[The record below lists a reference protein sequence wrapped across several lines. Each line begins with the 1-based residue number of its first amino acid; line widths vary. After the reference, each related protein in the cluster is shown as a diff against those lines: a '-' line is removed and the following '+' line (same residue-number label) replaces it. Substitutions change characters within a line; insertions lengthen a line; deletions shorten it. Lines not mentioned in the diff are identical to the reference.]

1 MQCVVFWYVCKR
13 EETPFK
19 LIKILFIQINMKYL
33 EDESVSRLKGQTIIK
48 TCSEPISLIA
58 IHHCEPH
65 ISFTIFFKGYV
76 KINCMILTR

>member
-1 MQCVVFWYVCKR
+1 
-13 EETPFK
+13 
-19 LIKILFIQINMKYL
+19 MKNL
-33 EDESVSRLKGQTIIK
+33 EDESVSSLKGQTIIK